1 MEVKCPAQT
10 ADIHYCPT
18 PSSPPDEPG
27 FERPAD
33 AFFLLKTNDRWS
45 MQTVEPK
52 VELKR
57 FDGGIVLTLK
67 DAKISGY
74 RQVEGLKREILPM
87 LENEQ
92 AQRIVLD
99 FANVRFFASPFF
111 GLIIRIRQKTGRLEL
126 CNLDPNVR
134 EVLEVTN
141 LTKVFPV
148 CKDPLGHNA

>member
-1 MEVKCPAQT
+1 
-10 ADIHYCPT
+10 
-18 PSSPPDEPG
+18 
-27 FERPAD
+27 
-33 AFFLLKTNDRWS
+33 
-45 MQTVEPK
+45 MQSGGPK

-67 DAKISGY
+67 DATISGY

-92 AQRIVLD
+92 AQRVVLD
-99 FANVRFFASPFF
+99 FANVRFFATPFF
-111 GLIIRIRQKTGRLEL
+111 SLIIRIRQKAGHLEL

-134 EVLEVTN
+134 EVLDITN
-141 LTKVFPV
+141 LTKIFPI